1 MGKPQV
7 TFVASSEAFAEAH
20 KVIKTTSLET
30 PIALDVEASSL
41 DPSTGTLILLQIA
54 TKKWVYIFD
63 VRQFKKGT
71 IKSLLLWLN
80 KRKLVGHNF
89 KFDMKYLFNKY
100 DVMLSNVHDTMLAEA
115 IIHAGVGNPFTK
127 YDDLVEKYCYVQLEK
142 ELRKEFE
149 DSPDVIITPELIEY
163 SANDVI
169 FIPYIYELQM
179 EELAERKS
187 LNVYGLE
194 MRLLPVVSDMESW
207 GVTLDREKWAALLET
222 AKEHAKRLDKEIRDI
237 IFETVEKYIK
247 RQKFEDAR
255 PMLEFFKVKLR
266 GEHKKVAYS
275 REFLSTVTDDDKM
288 VEVFFANFN
297 PGSTYQMQRIM
308 NLMGIP
314 VESTDSKYLKRDFK
328 EYEFV
333 TLLVDYR
340 HWSKMVSSFGEN
352 FYEEINPVTKK
363 IHSNFDQLATRTGR
377 FASSGPN
384 LQNVERAAGYRNS
397 FIASPDY
404 KMATA
409 DYSQI
414 ELRLAAEASKEEN
427 MLSAFREGRDLHAE
441 TAIGSFGIDVDIDK
455 LDPEIRT
462 KGKSLNFAIIYGTS
476 AKGIAYNFE
485 IPHKEGLAILERHR
499 DMYPDLHNFIDVSR
513 EKILVTGHSVTPFGR
528 RRYFTIPSKFNR
540 FNMKEKFKIYKEGFN
555 HIIQGGSA
563 DMLKIAMVK
572 IYERNPFAEQLRALM
587 SIHDEIV
594 YEIHDSILEEG
605 EEFIRNEMISAGE
618 MFIKSVPVE
627 VGIKVAPYWEK

>member
-1 MGKPQV
+1 MGKPSV
-7 TFVASSEAFAEAH
+7 TFVASNEAFAEAH

-30 PIALDVEASSL
+30 QIALDVEASSL
-41 DPSTGTLILLQIA
+41 DPITGTLILLQIA

-63 VRQFKKGT
+63 VRQFKQGT
-71 IKSLLLWLN
+71 IKSLLLWLS
-80 KRKLVGHNF
+80 KRKLIGHNF
-89 KFDMKYLFNKY
+89 KFDLKYLFNKY
-100 DVMLSNVHDTMLAEA
+100 GVMPPDVHDTMLAEA
-115 IIHAGVGNPFTK
+115 ILYAGVGSPYTK
-127 YDDLVEKYCYVQLEK
+127 YQELVDKYCYIQLDK
-142 ELRKEFE
+142 DIRKEFH
-149 DSPDVIITPELIEY
+149 DNPDIIITPELIEY

-169 FIPYIYELQM
+169 FLPYIYEQQM
-179 EELAERKS
+179 DEMADRKS

-194 MRLLPVVSDMESW
+194 MRLLPAVAEMESW
-207 GVTLDREKWAALLET
+207 GVTLDKEAWAVLLET
-222 AKEHAKRLDKEIRDI
+222 AKENVKNFDKDIRDR
-237 IFETVEKYIK
+237 IFETVE
-247 RQKFEDAR
+247 RQINRKKFEDAR
-255 PMLEFFKVKLR
+255 PMLEFFKIKLR
-266 GEHKKVAYS
+266 GENKKVAYS
-275 REFLSTVTDDDKM
+275 REFLSTVTDNDEM
-288 VEVFFANFN
+288 VKVFFTNFN

-314 VESTDSKYLKRDFK
+314 VESTNSKYLMRDFK

-333 TLLVDYR
+333 VMLVEYR
-340 HWSKMVSSFGEN
+340 HWLKMVSSFGEN

-404 KMATA
+404 RMATA

-414 ELRLAAEASKEEN
+414 ELRLAAEISEEEN
-427 MLSAFREGRDLHAE
+427 MLSAFREGRDLHSE
-441 TAIGSFGIDVDIDK
+441 TAIVAFALDVGIED

-499 DMYPDLHNFIDVSR
+499 DLYPSLHNFIDVSR
-513 EKILVTGHSVTPFGR
+513 EKILVAGHSVTPFGR
-528 RRYFTIPSKFNR
+528 RRYFTIPTR
-540 FNMKEKFKIYKEGFN
+540 FDRYNMKEKFKIYKEGFN

-572 IYERNPFAEQLRALM
+572 IYETNPFGELLRALM

-594 YEIHDSILEEG
+594 YEIHESILEEG
-605 EEFIRNEMISAGE
+605 EEFIRHEMIRAGE
-618 MFIKSVPVE
+618 IFIKSIPVG
-627 VGIKVAPYWEK
+627 VDIKVAPYWEK

>member
-1 MGKPQV
+1 MGKPPV
-7 TFVASSEAFAEAH
+7 TFVASSEAFADAH
-20 KVIKTTSLET
+20 KIIKTTSLET

-41 DPSTGTLILLQIA
+41 DPITGTLILLQIA
-54 TKKWVYIFD
+54 TKKWIYIFD
-63 VRQFKKGT
+63 VRQFKRGT

-80 KRKLVGHNF
+80 KRKLIGHNF

-100 DVMLSNVHDTMLAEA
+100 GVMLSDVHDTMLAEA
-115 IIHAGVGNPFTK
+115 ILYAGVGSPFTK
-127 YDDLVEKYCYVQLEK
+127 YEQLVEKYCYVQLEK
-142 ELRKEFE
+142 DIRKEFE
-149 DSPDVIITPELIEY
+149 DSPKVLITPELVEY
-163 SANDVI
+163 SANDVL
-169 FIPYIYELQM
+169 FLPYIYEFQM
-179 EELAERKS
+179 EEMADRKS

-207 GVTLDREKWAALLET
+207 GVTLDKEKWAVLVKK
-222 AKEHAKRLDKEIRDI
+222 AKENIKRLDKELRDR

-247 RQKFEDAR
+247 RKKFEDAR

-266 GEHKKVAYS
+266 GEHKRVAYS
-275 REFLSTVTDDDKM
+275 REFLSTITADDEM
-288 VEVFFANFN
+288 VQVYFANFN
-297 PGSTYQMQRIM
+297 PGSTFQMQRIM

-314 VESTDSKYLKRDFK
+314 VTSTDSKYLKRDFK

-333 TLLVDYR
+333 ILLVEYK
-340 HWSKMVSSFGEN
+340 HWLKMASSFGEN
-352 FYEEINPVTKK
+352 FYEEINPITGK

-377 FASSGPN
+377 FASSKPN
-384 LQNVERAAGYRNS
+384 LQNVKRGSDYRNS

-404 KMATA
+404 SLGTA

-414 ELRLAAEASKEEN
+414 ELRLAAETSKDEN

-441 TAIGSFGIDVDIDK
+441 TAIGAFALDVGIED

-462 KGKSLNFAIIYGTS
+462 RGKSLNFAIIYGTS

-485 IPHKEGLAILERHR
+485 LPHKEGLAILERHR
-499 DMYPDLHNFIDVSR
+499 ELYPSLHNFIDISR
-513 EKILVTGHSVTPFGR
+513 EKILANGYSVTPFGR
-528 RRYFTIPSKFNR
+528 RRYFTVPMTFNR
-540 FNMKEKFKIYKEGFN
+540 YNIKEKFKIFKEGFN

-572 IYERNPFAEQLRALM
+572 IYEGNPFGEYLRALM

-594 YEIHDSILEEG
+594 YELHSSILEEG
-605 EEFIRNEMISAGE
+605 EEFIRNEMISAGQ

-627 VGIKVAPYWEK
+627 VGIKVAPFWEK